1 MAQKLSACVLGP
13 MLILLLPLM
22 AGLGS
27 PRRHS
32 ARGRGA
38 ASLAVVRPTAA
49 DIAGL
54 RRQIQFADYFLA
66 QRYAGA
72 RLRGTTTDLAL
83 LQRLLDDRW
92 PGSDREIMLRCTS
105 AAFGNVLSQDPDLGW
120 VVVDDR
126 AGRDLG
132 LQSRTS
138 SLVVFSLTM
147 ISKRV
152 QDGEAVDLRKLYS
165 GIRALAEPRERE
177 ADPERAS
184 VQSTK
189 V

>member
-1 MAQKLSACVLGP
+1 
-13 MLILLLPLM
+13 
-22 AGLGS
+22 
-27 PRRHS
+27 
-32 ARGRGA
+32 
-38 ASLAVVRPTAA
+38 
-49 DIAGL
+49 
-54 RRQIQFADYFLA
+54 
-66 QRYAGA
+66 
-72 RLRGTTTDLAL
+72 
-83 LQRLLDDRW
+83 
-92 PGSDREIMLRCTS
+92 MLRCIS

-147 ISKRV
+147 IPQRV